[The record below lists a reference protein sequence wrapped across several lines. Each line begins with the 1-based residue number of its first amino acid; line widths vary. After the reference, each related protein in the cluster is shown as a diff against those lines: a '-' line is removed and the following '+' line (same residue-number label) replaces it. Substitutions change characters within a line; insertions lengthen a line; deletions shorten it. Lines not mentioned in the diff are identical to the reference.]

1 MICLA
6 VGQGIYFATDALTS
20 FNYTEPDSN
29 GVRHMFMGKN
39 KVLRCLLSLIMC
51 ETKCFTKC

>member
-39 KVLRCLLSLIMC
+39 KVLRCLLSLINF
-51 ETKCFTKC
+51 K